1 MAYSIGILGLGC
13 VQGDMESR
21 GIEENMKRYP
31 RPGWVRIL
39 PTMPL
44 KKLLNYN
51 PKIHT
56 EDEEL
61 VTTYWD
67 EHEEELARKESQLN
81 VENKI

>member
-1 MAYSIGILGLGC
+1 
-13 VQGDMESR
+13 
-21 GIEENMKRYP
+21 MKRYP

-44 KKLLNYN
+44 KKLLNYD

-67 EHEEELARKESQLN
+67 EHEEELKEK
-81 VENKI
+81 EIK